1 MFHVKHRKD
10 DTMKAIL
17 DYNDSF
23 FVLRAKGTHNSTNI
37 CLDTTLRDIDTGIK
51 TLERYDL
58 TMFDRMSIATLLKDY
73 KELLTLD
80 CKTKEKE

>member
-1 MFHVKHRKD
+1 
-10 DTMKAIL
+10 MKGII
-17 DYNDSF
+17 DYNGSF
-23 FVLRAKGTHNSTNI
+23 FVLRVKGTHNSTNI
-37 CLDTTLRDIDTGIK
+37 CLDTTLRDIDRGIK

-58 TMFDRMSIATLLKDY
+58 SMFDRMIIATLLKDY

>member
-1 MFHVKHRKD
+1 
-10 DTMKAIL
+10 MKAIL
-17 DYNDSF
+17 DYNGSF

-37 CLDTTLRDIDTGIK
+37 CLDATLRDIDTGIK

-58 TMFDRMSIATLLKDY
+58 SMLDRMSIATLLQDY

-80 CKTKEKE
+80 CKQRRKNDGC